1 MCIRDVHGR
10 FVLAKTQWISP
21 MMNIAVVEAIGLL
34 TALNWVK
41 DLHLYDMDFEIVIVE
56 AMMPLSLVL

>member
-1 MCIRDVHGR
+1 
-10 FVLAKTQWISP
+10 